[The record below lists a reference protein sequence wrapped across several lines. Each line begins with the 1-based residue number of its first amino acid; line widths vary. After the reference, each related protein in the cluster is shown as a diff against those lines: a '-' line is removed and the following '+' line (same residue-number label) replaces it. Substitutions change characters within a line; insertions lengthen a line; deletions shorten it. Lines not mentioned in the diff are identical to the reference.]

1 MKSGGG
7 KTASY
12 AGSLRRRLVLQLLGV
27 AAVLAVFLYVS
38 VRVASNDAAEA
49 TQDAIL
55 GAATTAIAEQ
65 LRATET
71 EVEIDLP
78 YSTFSMLG
86 AMGEDRLFYRID
98 VGQDTVTG
106 YDDLPLPPNTPT
118 SLSPEFYYA
127 RYLDADLRIAA
138 VTRSM
143 IIGARARP
151 VLVLVGQTRLGQKAI
166 ADQMANRAA
175 LLGLGFFALAVPLS
189 LLSASSVFAPINRLA
204 EAVGRRGPRDLR
216 AVRHPAPSE
225 MAPLLGALNG
235 FVARLRTALSQT
247 ETFIAE
253 AAHHIRTP
261 LSTVRAEAEIAL
273 RQTKS
278 EETRKRLRNIIR
290 GVEESARSASQL
302 LEHAMVLYRSDQL
315 EEVAVDLTEVARG
328 VISAYAPTAEMK
340 ELSLELHAAK
350 GALLVSGD
358 RLLIECALRNLMDN
372 AIKYSPAETC
382 IDVTLTAQTGTAQAG
397 WALLTITDQGRGLSG
412 ASTEEL
418 TVRFQRGA
426 NAGDVVGSG
435 LGLTIVAEVATALGG
450 HFTLAPNQTGG
461 TCATLS
467 LPLR

>member
-1 MKSGGG
+1 
-7 KTASY
+7 
-12 AGSLRRRLVLQLLGV
+12 
-27 AAVLAVFLYVS
+27 
-38 VRVASNDAAEA
+38 
-49 TQDAIL
+49 
-55 GAATTAIAEQ
+55 
-65 LRATET
+65 
-71 EVEIDLP
+71 
-78 YSTFSMLG
+78 
-86 AMGEDRLFYRID
+86 
-98 VGQDTVTG
+98 
-106 YDDLPLPPNTPT
+106 
-118 SLSPEFYYA
+118 
-127 RYLDADLRIAA
+127 
-138 VTRSM
+138 
-143 IIGARARP
+143 
-151 VLVLVGQTRLGQKAI
+151 
-166 ADQMANRAA
+166 
-175 LLGLGFFALAVPLS
+175 
-189 LLSASSVFAPINRLA
+189 
-204 EAVGRRGPRDLR
+204 
-216 AVRHPAPSE
+216 
-225 MAPLLGALNG
+225 
-235 FVARLRTALSQT
+235 VARLRTALSQT